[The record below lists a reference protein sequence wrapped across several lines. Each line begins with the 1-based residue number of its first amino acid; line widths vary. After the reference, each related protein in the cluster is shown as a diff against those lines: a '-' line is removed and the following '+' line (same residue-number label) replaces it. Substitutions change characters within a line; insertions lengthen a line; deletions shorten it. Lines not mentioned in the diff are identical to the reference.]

1 MFAPWR
7 SQNSMRKHKD
17 PITGRLIHLM
27 SLPQCFSRILCLSI
41 VHFTVTC
48 LVAKPLNMSEAKGD
62 IVMTQTMLLFK
73 FKLLCYH
80 ANKILVSI
88 PTWSTSASLQ
98 IKGLATKYPTVKWP
112 IAQFQF

>member
-1 MFAPWR
+1 
-7 SQNSMRKHKD
+7 
-17 PITGRLIHLM
+17 
-27 SLPQCFSRILCLSI
+27 
-41 VHFTVTC
+41 
-48 LVAKPLNMSEAKGD
+48 MSEAKGD

-88 PTWSTSASLQ
+88 PTWSTSATLQ

-112 IAQFQF
+112 IAQFQFEFLMTYINEGHQDYETGCMPLYFSWTQIY